1 MAGQAWLERYTKA
14 AKSRGIEVPLHP
26 CDENF
31 RFGAS
36 RVFHASYLATI
47 MFQLR
52 GSTVMIRVSIVNGEV
67 PLLLSRSVLAELG
80 MVFDMANL
88 TADFRAVDVSKYRLL
103 YTETGHPA
111 LPVNPQKSPNFVF
124 PDPQQWGTD
133 EIKIIPSRKQQYTA
147 FVLSGADSRG
157 PGSLLDTIA
166 NTSEAS
172 KLFSSKKVSS
182 IVHNMLTADILNPVL
197 FSQWWSET
205 QLSNDFWIET
215 REVLYRIHVIPRKS
229 LFRPDRWTTPNEN
242 LRTQLLSQIGSIRST
257 RPVACNVLII
267 EHRRPSMTC
276 GMLTMLP

>member
-1 MAGQAWLERYTKA
+1 MRASSPTDSYVTHVAYVVGEIPTTELLAITDCAAASRWQDRLGWSATPKL

-133 EIKIIPSRKQQYTA
+133 EIKIIPSRKQKYTA
-147 FVLSGADSRG
+147 FVL
-157 PGSLLDTIA
+157 
-166 NTSEAS
+166 
-172 KLFSSKKVSS
+172 
-182 IVHNMLTADILNPVL
+182 
-197 FSQWWSET
+197 
-205 QLSNDFWIET
+205 
-215 REVLYRIHVIPRKS
+215 
-229 LFRPDRWTTPNEN
+229 
-242 LRTQLLSQIGSIRST
+242 
-257 RPVACNVLII
+257 
-267 EHRRPSMTC
+267 
-276 GMLTMLP
+276 